1 MMRFSK
7 SLFAAALA
15 AFLFALVGVA
25 DASSTQP
32 APGSATISNPGG
44 RDFSGFMIVIEPSG
58 RAWALDG
65 AGHSNGQLQGPLTQ
79 MLFADLAAA
88 GPLARL
94 PDRDC
99 DQALLIGW
107 NGQRSSNLQCSADPR
122 SIKLIS
128 DIAAIQRALY
138 VQSYRVA
145 IIQGNTSN
153 AYAAAPA
160 QHAGGAYA
168 PAGGYASSSS
178 SQSPASSNSN
188 FGNGYFSSS
197 SNVGGYVNAGA
208 GSVSAAYPA
217 GTAFSAGTFA
227 SSFGSGLNLSG
238 TGVGARFTNGTFDGA
253 RFSDGG
259 RMSRENGSFSTPHGS
274 GFTNGNS
281 SGLSNSGT
289 FSSGS
294 ELQQNRGLSGG
305 FNGISGSSL
314 SH

>member
-25 DASSTQP
+25 DASGTQP

-44 RDFSGFMIVIEPSG
+44 RDFSGFMIVVEPSG

-128 DIAAIQRALY
+128 DIAAIQRVLY

-160 QHAGGAYA
+160 QHVGGAYV
-168 PAGGYASSSS
+168 PTGGYASSSS
-178 SQSPASSNSN
+178 SQSPASNSN
-188 FGNGYFSSS
+188 NGYFSSS
-197 SNVGGYVNAGA
+197 FNVGGYVNAGA

-227 SSFGSGLNLSG
+227 GNFGSGLNLSG
-238 TGVGARFTNGTFDGA
+238 TGVGARFTNGTFDAG
-253 RFSDGG
+253 RFSDSG
-259 RMSRENGSFSTPHGS
+259 RMSRENGSFSTSHGS
-274 GFTNGNS
+274 GFTVGNS
-281 SGLSNSGT
+281 GGLSSSGSFSNSG
-289 FSSGS
+289 SD
-294 ELQQNRGLSGG
+294 LQQNRGLSGG